1 VFSFVLKFEE
11 AVKKELKKPVEA
23 ELQERGKLR
32 GKRKRSL
39 NHHHHHH
46 HHVC

>member
-1 VFSFVLKFEE
+1 LFSIVLKFEE

-23 ELQERGKLR
+23 ELQERGKGR
-32 GKRKRSL
+32 GKGRTSL

-46 HHVC
+46 HVC